1 MYSIYKIKDNTNNN
15 VYIGQTKKLLSLRI
29 SNHISD
35 FSRNKYCSSEIILK
49 NNDWSYELLDTVNNK
64 NEADVIERYLIRNS
78 ENCINKMKYDMLDKK
93 EYDKIRYQNNKED
106 ILIDKK
112 FYYKY
117 LKTFGGDPRSNNNL
131 LKINL
136 NIFS

>member
-64 NEADVIERYLIRNS
+64 NEADVIERYLIRNT
-78 ENCINKMKYDMLDKK
+78 ENCINKIKYDMLDKK
-93 EYDKIRYQNNKED
+93 EYDKIRYENNKED

-112 FYYKY
+112 FYYNYTKE
-117 LKTFGGDPRSNNNL
+117 FGGDPRSNNNL

>member
-15 VYIGQTKKLLSLRI
+15 VYIGQTKKLLSIRI

-64 NEADVIERYLIRNS
+64 NEADVIERYLIRNT
-78 ENCINKMKYDMLDKK
+78 ENCINKIKYDMLDKK
-93 EYDKIRYQNNKED
+93 EYDKIRYENNKED

-117 LKTFGGDPRSNNNL
+117 QKTFGGDPRSNNNL